1 MEAWGELKDAR
12 EALGQQVIRTGW
24 LHQAMESA
32 TLNQAETL
40 TERYRQELRDVQ
52 TRRHQT
58 EDRLKPLLAEFAG
71 LRESLDAAD
80 VKRVFSD
87 LTGIPV
93 AEVGRDEQELL
104 MNLEQRLHQRV
115 VGQERAVAAVAKAL
129 RRARAGVG
137 DEGRPIGNFMVL
149 GPSGVGKT
157 ELAKALAETLFG
169 DEEAMK
175 RIDMG
180 EYYDRHC
187 VARLIG
193 APPGYVGYEGGGEL
207 TEAVRRRPH
216 SVILFD
222 EIEKANSRVFDTLL
236 QVLDDG
242 RLTDGLG
249 RTVNFK
255 DTIIIMTSNV
265 GSRTILE
272 QGAEEARDAVLQ
284 ELHGRSSF
292 RPEFLNRM
300 DAIIFFDAL
309 TRDELRRILDLAL
322 EELRRRVED
331 RHGIHL
337 YLTDAAKDV
346 VIERGYD
353 PGSGARQLK
362 RTLRDLVADRL
373 APVIISQTVGPG
385 DTLTFDRDG
394 DGIVVHHPRAE
405 SARESDGRE
414 VGTV

>member
-1 MEAWGELKDAR
+1 
-12 EALGQQVIRTGW
+12 
-24 LHQAMESA
+24 
-32 TLNQAETL
+32 
-40 TERYRQELRDVQ
+40 
-52 TRRHQT
+52 
-58 EDRLKPLLAEFAG
+58 
-71 LRESLDAAD
+71 
-80 VKRVFSD
+80 
-87 LTGIPV
+87 
-93 AEVGRDEQELL
+93 
-104 MNLEQRLHQRV
+104 

-137 DEGRPIGNFMVL
+137 DEGRPIGNFMFL

-157 ELAKALAETLFG
+157 ELAKALTEALFG
-169 DEEAMK
+169 DENAMK
-175 RIDMG
+175 RMDMG

-249 RTVNFK
+249 RMVSFK

-272 QGAEEARDAVLQ
+272 QGAEDAKDAVFRELQ
-284 ELHGRSSF
+284 SRSGF

-322 EELRRRVED
+322 EELRRRVKD

-337 YLTDAAKDV
+337 RLTDGAKDV
-346 VIERGYD
+346 VIERGHD
-353 PGSGARQLK
+353 PASGARQLK

-373 APVIISQTVGPG
+373 APEIIGQTVRPG
-385 DTLTFDRDG
+385 DTLTFDHDG
-394 DGIVVHHPRAE
+394 DGIVVRHPRVETAQK
-405 SARESDGRE
+405 ADNTE
-414 VGTV
+414 VDSV